1 MRRRIRGS
9 IYLGAP
15 LGCFKKSRESRLKY
29 CRLESLDGNIQLY
42 YGMSRKGLSMQFSVH
57 IPRVLVIE
65 KTDRARNLIEQH
77 FNGDLSLD
85 YAPSLPEALES
96 HNHKSF
102 DLVVWDSISVPSD
115 CLSPALVIK
124 EFLKNHISTKAIVLS
139 DTKEP
144 ETVSLRSLRY
154 VWLDRPVDETELL
167 LLIENTIR
175 PRVLQRGI
183 PSETSELVVPV
194 DFEGIL
200 AFTLKM
206 RSVIHYIM
214 EAASEDIPVLI
225 TGETGTG
232 KDLVAAAI
240 HNRSKRRDF
249 AYLPVNM
256 GAIAH
261 ELIASELFGHEKGA
275 YTGAAEKRTGL
286 FEQARGGTIFLDEI
300 TTMDEKTQ
308 VSLLRVLETKTIRRV
323 RGDKNISVNVRVI
336 AATNEDIEEAV
347 KARRFREDL
356 FYRLDVFRIQL
367 PPLRERHG
375 AISLL
380 TDHFVARFA
389 EFYKREIR
397 LVSRETYRLMRTYPW
412 PGNVRELKNVIQRA
426 VLLAK
431 GSEITPDLLPQR
443 IRDADATEL
452 RTSKDEPSPIQ
463 LGMPLEEVEK
473 EYIKMTLSSLNGN
486 KLKAAASLAISRRAL
501 YNKLKRF
508 GML

>member
-1 MRRRIRGS
+1 M
-9 IYLGAP
+9 
-15 LGCFKKSRESRLKY
+15 
-29 CRLESLDGNIQLY
+29 
-42 YGMSRKGLSMQFSVH
+42 
-57 IPRVLVIE
+57 
-65 KTDRARNLIEQH
+65 
-77 FNGDLSLD
+77 
-85 YAPSLPEALES
+85 
-96 HNHKSF
+96 
-102 DLVVWDSISVPSD
+102 VWDSISVPSD

-124 EFLKNHISTKAIVLS
+124 EFLQNHISTKAIVFS

-175 PRVLQRGI
+175 PKVLQRGI

-286 FEQARGGTIFLDEI
+286 FEQAQGGTIFLDEI
-300 TTMDEKTQ
+300 TTMD
-308 VSLLRVLETKTIRRV
+308 
-323 RGDKNISVNVRVI
+323 G
-336 AATNEDIEEAV
+336 
-347 KARRFREDL
+347 
-356 FYRLDVFRIQL
+356 
-367 PPLRERHG
+367 
-375 AISLL
+375 
-380 TDHFVARFA
+380 
-389 EFYKREIR
+389 
-397 LVSRETYRLMRTYPW
+397 
-412 PGNVRELKNVIQRA
+412 
-426 VLLAK
+426 
-431 GSEITPDLLPQR
+431 
-443 IRDADATEL
+443 
-452 RTSKDEPSPIQ
+452 
-463 LGMPLEEVEK
+463 
-473 EYIKMTLSSLNGN
+473 
-486 KLKAAASLAISRRAL
+486 KLK
-501 YNKLKRF
+501 
-508 GML
+508 